1 MPKFNF
7 SKVTKPIEKI
17 EEVTKEVN
25 DTADNKVNSI
35 LYDYHVIASKKV
47 DKTKTYYDAFF
58 KSLILFTYFEAKSYN
73 ILQRWDADSR
83 TTQFFVALYA
93 DEVEDAV
100 KIKRDY
106 TGGYKIYTYN
116 IIVFPL
122 GITIAFNVFTIILIG
137 IFGLPAVVGLCL
149 FSILIF

>member
-35 LYDYHVIASKKV
+35 LYDYHVITSKKV

-58 KSLILFTYFEAKSYN
+58 I
-73 ILQRWDADSR
+73 
-83 TTQFFVALYA
+83 ALYA

-116 IIVFPL
+116 IIPS
-122 GITIAFNVFTIILIG
+122 INKNYNVNCILVEKRDN
-137 IFGLPAVVGLCL
+137 PKAV
-149 FSILIF
+149 IYRIR

>member
-7 SKVTKPIEKI
+7 SKVTKPIEKT
-17 EEVTKEVN
+17 EEIPQEDN
-25 DTADNKVNSI
+25 NKVNSI

-58 KSLILFTYFEAKSYN
+58 KSLILFTDFEAKSYN

-93 DEVEDAV
+93 DKVEDAV

-116 IIVFPL
+116 IIPS
-122 GITIAFNVFTIILIG
+122 ANKNYNVNCILVEERDN
-137 IFGLPAVVGLCL
+137 PKAV
-149 FSILIF
+149 IYRIR

>member
-35 LYDYHVIASKKV
+35 LYDYHVITSKKV
-47 DKTKTYYDAFF
+47 DKTKTYYDDFF

-106 TGGYKIYTYN
+106 TGGY
-116 IIVFPL
+116 
-122 GITIAFNVFTIILIG
+122 
-137 IFGLPAVVGLCL
+137 
-149 FSILIF
+149 

>member
-58 KSLILFTYFEAKSYN
+58 KSLILFTDFEAKSYN
-73 ILQRWDADSR
+73 ILQRWNADSR

-116 IIVFPL
+116 IIPSVNKNY
-122 GITIAFNVFTIILIG
+122 NVNCILVEKRDN
-137 IFGLPAVVGLCL
+137 PKAVVYR
-149 FSILIF
+149 IR

>member
-25 DTADNKVNSI
+25 DTVDNKVNSI
-35 LYDYHVIASKKV
+35 LYDYHVITSKKV

-58 KSLILFTYFEAKSYN
+58 KSLILFTDFEAKSYN
-73 ILQRWDADSR
+73 ILQRWDVDTK
-83 TTQFFVALYA
+83 TTQFFIALYA

-116 IIVFPL
+116 IIPS
-122 GITIAFNVFTIILIG
+122 ANKNYNVNCILVEKRDN
-137 IFGLPAVVGLCL
+137 PKAV
-149 FSILIF
+149 IYRIR